1 MRSQSE
7 NRGHAFSRTVVRRLL
22 TATAFAGCFTGQA
35 IAQSD
40 QAGQPEPAEA
50 AVPTVPPSP
59 PDATPSAGEQDIV
72 VTGSRLIRRDL
83 VAPSPITT
91 VGAESIQESGE
102 VTLENVIN
110 EFPQLTPDT
119 TSSTNQSGG
128 SGVLSVD
135 LRNLGAVRTLVLVDG
150 RRYIPA
156 DVTGLADLATIP
168 DLLVDR
174 IEIITGGASA
184 VYGSDAIAGAVN
196 FVLKRNFEGTQ
207 ARAQYNINE
216 RGDGATFKADLLL
229 GVNAPDGRGNVV
241 AYGSYTK
248 RDPVFAGTRAFSA
261 IPLLADPTGKFQVF
275 GSGNIPGGLIG
286 LNRAQ
291 FPRIRGV
298 DLSNANRAC
307 PGPIQGIR
315 FGPNGEPLPFCRPTD
330 QFNYAAP
337 NFLLRPL
344 ERYQF
349 AALGDYEL
357 GPDVEVYGQFFYT
370 KKTNAFQQAP
380 EAVSPTSFGQR
391 AGTILIPNAD
401 TNPLYPAPLRE
412 FFRLNRAFFDPDG
425 DGVYT
430 INSVG
435 RRFEEFGPR
444 NVRAEADSFGL
455 TGGVRGKL
463 NLGANS
469 WNWDTFYQ
477 YQRSDV
483 SILRQN
489 LLSKSRTTLGLDVV
503 VVNGV
508 PRCRIQLLNC
518 VPVNL
523 FGTNTLTPAM
533 ADFLSVDTTTDDRFT
548 RTVAGA
554 SLAGDLFELS
564 AGPVATAFG
573 VEYRKE
579 TFNTVPDET
588 ALSGDLAAVSIAPII
603 NSGSFNVKEAFAEV
617 RVPVI
622 EGLPAIHSLA
632 LEGAARYS
640 DYSTIGGVFTY
651 RGAVDWELTNWARI
665 RGSYSRAIRAPNLD
679 ELFAPVRSGFLG
691 GRDPCV
697 AVNRPTAA
705 QQQLCIAQGVP
716 PALLPTLDVGPSQGF
731 TQLTGGNRSLN
742 EETAD
747 TFTAGFVLTP
757 PWIQNLAL
765 TVDYFTVKVDD
776 AIAVVSAQQLVDT
789 CFQTLDQSSLP
800 CRSISRLPSGNID
813 TVNAPLLNVASRKVE
828 GVDLTASYRTGLPD
842 FMAIGEEQSRLDLR
856 LVSSWQFK
864 DSTVPFEGLA
874 TVECAGFYGGPCS
887 SDAVRLT
894 PDFRALLS
902 AGFTGGPI
910 RLRAQVEYID
920 DFELSPLS
928 RPNEAGTVE
937 PEIYVDLYASF
948 QPVDQFEFFFGV
960 NNLFDNQ
967 PPILGFQAGGDVN
980 TNVQLFDVLGRQY
993 FFGAQIRF

>member
-1 MRSQSE
+1 MRRQTKD
-7 NRGHAFSRTVVRRLL
+7 RGRMFSRTMVRRLL
-22 TATAFAGCFTGQA
+22 SATALAGFLAGQAHGQTATA
-35 IAQSD
+35 D
-40 QAGQPEPAEA
+40 QPEPPEPAI
-50 AVPTVPPSP
+50 PTSP
-59 PDATPSAGEQDIV
+59 PTPADATPTAGQQDIV

-91 VGAESIQESGE
+91 VGSETIQESGE
-102 VTLENVIN
+102 VTLESTLN
-110 EFPQLTPDT
+110 EFPQLAPDS
-119 TSSTNQSGG
+119 TSTTNQSGG
-128 SGVLSVD
+128 TGVLSVD
-135 LRNLGAVRTLVLVDG
+135 LRSLGAVRTLVLVDG
-150 RRYIPA
+150 RRFIPA

-174 IEIITGGASA
+174 VEIISGGASA
-184 VYGSDAIAGAVN
+184 VYGSDAVAGAVN
-196 FVLKRNFEGTQ
+196 FVLRRNFEGVQ
-207 ARAQYNINE
+207 ARYQYLVNE
-216 RGDGATFKADLLL
+216 PGDGDTHKADLLI
-229 GVNAPDGRGNVV
+229 GVNAPDNRGNVV

-248 RDPVFAGTRAFSA
+248 RDAVFAGDRAFSA
-261 IPLLADPTGKFQVF
+261 TPLLADATGKFQPF

-286 LNRAQ
+286 LNSAQ
-291 FPRIRGV
+291 FPRIMGV
-298 DLSNANRAC
+298 DLSNANGSC

-349 AALGDYEL
+349 AALGEYEL
-357 GPDVEVYGQFFYT
+357 ATDVEAYGQFFYT
-370 KKTNAFQQAP
+370 KKTNAFQQAA

-412 FFRLNRAFFDPDG
+412 FFRLNRSFFDADG
-425 DGVYT
+425 DGIFT

-455 TGGVRGKL
+455 TGGVRGKVM
-463 NLGANS
+463 LGAKP

-508 PRCRIQLLNC
+508 PQCRIQLLNC

-523 FGTNTLTPAM
+523 FGTSTLTPEM
-533 ADFLSVDTTTDDRFT
+533 ANFLSVDTSTDDRFT

-554 SLAGDLFELS
+554 SLAGDLFELP

-579 TFNTVPDET
+579 TFSTVPDET
-588 ALSGDLAAVSIAPII
+588 ALSGDLAAVAIAPII
-603 NSGSFNVKEAFAEV
+603 NSGSFNIKEAFGEL
-617 RVPVI
+617 RVPII
-622 EGLPAIHSLA
+622 EGIPGIHSLA
-632 LEGAARYS
+632 LEGAVRYS

-651 RGAVDWELTNWARI
+651 RGAVDWEVTNWARI

-697 AVNRPTAA
+697 AANRPSQA

-731 TQLTGGNRSLN
+731 QQLTGGNLNLN

-757 PWIQNLAL
+757 PFMRNFAL
-765 TVDYFTVKVDD
+765 TVDYFNIKVDD

-789 CFQTLDQSSLP
+789 CFQTLDQASLP

-813 TVNAPLLNVASRKVE
+813 TVNAPLLNVASRRVE
-828 GVDLTASYRTGLPD
+828 GVDLTASYRTDLPD
-842 FMAIGEEQSRLDLR
+842 FMRIADEPSRLDLR
-856 LVSSWQFK
+856 LISSWQFE

-887 SDAVRLT
+887 SDSVRLT

-902 AGFTGGPI
+902 AGFTGGPVTF
-910 RLRAQVEYID
+910 RAQVEYID

-928 RPNEAGTVE
+928 PPNEAGTVE
-937 PEIYVDLYASF
+937 PEVYVDLYGSVRALERLE
-948 QPVDQFEFFFGV
+948 VFFGV

-967 PPILGFQAGGDVN
+967 PPILGFAAGGDAN
-980 TNVQLFDVLGRQY
+980 TNVQLYDVLGRRY
-993 FFGAQIRF
+993 FVGAQLRF